1 MNDIIHIPTDLE
13 YELTYTEIMDKIKQ
27 LQDLA
32 AQRLAVERPL
42 VIKEILD
49 KMALYK
55 ITPNDLNFISVNQP
69 ATSVITKQKPGRKSG
84 VSAQDIENRRNR
96 VTELYNQHHWRYQDM
111 ATELGTTIQVIAQ
124 DLTWLRARGKIK

>member
-1 MNDIIHIPTDLE
+1 MNDIIHIPAELE
-13 YELTYTEIMDKIKQ
+13 YELTYSELMDKIKQ
-27 LQDLA
+27 LEELA
-32 AQRLAVERPL
+32 EQRIAIERPM
-42 VIKEILD
+42 VIKEILE

-55 ITPNDLNFISVNQP
+55 ITLNDLNFMPITPP
-69 ATSVITKQKPGRKSG
+69 AVPVITKLKPGRKSG

-96 VTELYNQHHWRYQDM
+96 VIELYNQHHWRYQDI